1 MLPAHSRRQF
11 RGKTNEA
18 TKHVKEPLKQ
28 GQTEPTTQ
36 QEQKEE
42 EKKRSKGMKM

>member
-1 MLPAHSRRQF
+1 
-11 RGKTNEA
+11 
-18 TKHVKEPLKQ
+18 VKEPLKQ
-28 GQTEPTTQ
+28 GQTEPTAL